1 MKNTIE
7 NTDHSAVK
15 TALNRAARY
24 SVRGLLGRARHGP
37 VLKGL
42 IPALLILLLAK
53 WLVYFI
59 LVEEILFQYKKYFM
73 PVLSVLMPV

>member
-15 TALNRAARY
+15 TALNLWAAHRAARY

-53 WLVYFI
+53 WLV
-59 LVEEILFQYKKYFM
+59 
-73 PVLSVLMPV
+73 